1 MRLPRRSIPTL
12 CLIGLTLVGL
22 GADNPPTNARRP
34 ESEAE
39 LRSWLENMVWYHH
52 FTNAEIAAATGL
64 EDTEIAAAL
73 KRFDIRPET
82 KPERPDDAPLLVLP
96 YPGGRHPRIGFLDG
110 AIDPQRETKLS
121 VFTPWDPSSYVV
133 LDVPEAIWSNLGL
146 TYLAHTHV
154 PTLWTERG
162 IALERLEWSRR
173 DDGSLVMERTLP
185 NGITFGTRAVPKADH
200 VALEQWLTN
209 GTDRPLSDLRVQD
222 CVLLKGAKGFNA
234 QTDDNKLVR
243 KPYVACRSTDG
254 RRWIISAW
262 EPCQRAW
269 SNPPCP
275 CLHSDPQFPDCAPG
289 QTVRVRGLLSFHEG
303 DDIEAELKRLD
314 RTGWRGEGAEPS
326 VTPPAP

>member
-1 MRLPRRSIPTL
+1 M
-12 CLIGLTLVGL
+12 
-22 GADNPPTNARRP
+22 
-34 ESEAE
+34 
-39 LRSWLENMVWYHH
+39 
-52 FTNAEIAAATGL
+52 
-64 EDTEIAAAL
+64 
-73 KRFDIRPET
+73 
-82 KPERPDDAPLLVLP
+82 
-96 YPGGRHPRIGFLDG
+96 
-110 AIDPQRETKLS
+110 
-121 VFTPWDPSSYVV
+121 

-162 IALERLEWSRR
+162 ITLERLEWSHR

-303 DDIEAELKRLD
+303 DNIEAELKRLD
-314 RTGWRGEGAEPS
+314 RTGGAAKERNRASLRPRLDPTRRVGNVTERPTRTQRRRSNRAPADPGDQQDHQKAGHPEHQRRMATGDVPEPRIEPRRFRPKAHRDSPAWEPS
-326 VTPPAP
+326 PEVRPEPESGPRIAPGLFEDKDKGRSTFRAGLLLASLGRELR